1 MLRLASVIAVVTLT
15 VAGSYGASAQTS
27 TKSAENPVTFT
38 KDVLPILQQS
48 CQSCHRPGQV
58 GPMPLLTYEQVRPW
72 ARAIRTQIVARTMPP
87 WHADR
92 RYGHFENDRSLKQ
105 TEIDTIVTWIDL
117 GAPQGNPQDAP
128 APVAWPPAGWQ
139 IQPDVVVT
147 LPPYEVAANA
157 TIEWEN
163 LAVPS
168 PFTEDTW
175 VTSIEI
181 LPSDHSTVHHLCFG
195 FQPHRD
201 DIVYNRYEWA
211 EIPRDEY
218 GAAVK
223 SRPDPAASSG
233 QAQSLQSPKE
243 TWVLTRDAGSREV
256 IRKPGK
262 PSIMAG
268 GGTCYVPGMA
278 VHDYRPYGAAILVR
292 GGSDLLL
299 NLHYQTVGK
308 PVTNTVRMGFTVAK
322 APPKKKIVMLAGA
335 TRNLAIPPNEP
346 DYVTAPAE
354 FKLMKDVEL
363 IWFSPHMHVR
373 GKEMTWSAKY
383 PDGRNEILL
392 RVAPYQYNW
401 QIQYHT
407 RLPIPAG
414 TSISVVARFDNSS
427 RNKANPNPNVWVYE
441 GNQAWEEMM
450 GGGTWFVVDADV
462 NERELTARP
471 ARPVPGV

>member
-1 MLRLASVIAVVTLT
+1 
-15 VAGSYGASAQTS
+15 
-27 TKSAENPVTFT
+27 
-38 KDVLPILQQS
+38 
-48 CQSCHRPGQV
+48 
-58 GPMPLLTYEQVRPW
+58 
-72 ARAIRTQIVARTMPP
+72 
-87 WHADR
+87 
-92 RYGHFENDRSLKQ
+92 
-105 TEIDTIVTWIDL
+105 
-117 GAPQGNPQDAP
+117 
-128 APVAWPPAGWQ
+128 
-139 IQPDVVVT
+139 
-147 LPPYEVAANA
+147 
-157 TIEWEN
+157 
-163 LAVPS
+163 
-168 PFTEDTW
+168 
-175 VTSIEI
+175 
-181 LPSDHSTVHHLCFG
+181 
-195 FQPHRD
+195 
-201 DIVYNRYEWA
+201 
-211 EIPRDEY
+211 
-218 GAAVK
+218 
-223 SRPDPAASSG
+223 
-233 QAQSLQSPKE
+233 
-243 TWVLTRDAGSREV
+243 
-256 IRKPGK
+256 
-262 PSIMAG
+262 
-268 GGTCYVPGMA
+268 
-278 VHDYRPYGAAILVR
+278 
-292 GGSDLLL
+292 
-299 NLHYQTVGK
+299 
-308 PVTNTVRMGFTVAK
+308 VTNTVRMGFTVAK